1 MNNKW
6 KNIFSAF
13 IACMIA
19 YLCGVSE
26 TDSWYIIK
34 NTPSEDVNVIGTML
48 FVFVVSFVAVS
59 YTHLTLP
66 TT

>member
-13 IACMIA
+13 IACIIA

-26 TDSWYIIK
+26 TNSWYIIK
-34 NTPSEDVNVIGTML
+34 DTPSEDVNVIGTMIL
-48 FVFVVSFVAVS
+48 AFAGSFAVCRFFIAMS
-59 YTHLTLP
+59 DCE
-66 TT
+66 

>member
-19 YLCGVSE
+19 YLYGVSE

-34 NTPSEDVNVIGTML
+34 NAPSEDVNVIGTML
-48 FVFVVSFVAVS
+48 FVFPAAFAVCRFFIS
-59 YTHLTLP
+59 MLDCD
-66 TT
+66 

>member
-6 KNIFSAF
+6 KNIFSTF
-13 IACMIA
+13 IACIIA

-34 NTPSEDVNVIGTML
+34 DIPSEDVNVIGTML
-48 FVFVVSFVAVS
+48 FVLAGSFVVCRFFIAM
-59 YTHLTLP
+59 LDCD
-66 TT
+66 

>member
-19 YLCGVSE
+19 YLYGVSE

-34 NTPSEDVNVIGTML
+34 NAPSEDVNVIGTML
-48 FVFVVSFVAVS
+48 FVFLPPLRFVDF
-59 YTHLTLP
+59 LFQC
-66 TT
+66 

>member
-6 KNIFSAF
+6 KNILSAF
-13 IACMIA
+13 IACIIA

-34 NTPSEDVNVIGTML
+34 DTPSEDVNVIGTML
-48 FVFVVSFVAVS
+48 FVFASSFAVCRFFIAM
-59 YTHLTLP
+59 LDCD
-66 TT
+66 